1 MILDAPLIHIAGI
14 PESAITTNIGSM
26 RNQGIELQINTT
38 NVAKK
43 DFTWTSTFNFTTV
56 NNKVLAL
63 AGDDILGTNSA
74 IVGEPLGVWRM
85 FEYAGVD
92 PQTGRAGYYDKDGK
106 IKYYDPNPSVPT
118 AQRWKFEDGTV
129 APARGTSDIKVLSGK
144 TGSPKWYGNFDN
156 TVRYRD
162 FDFSFGLQFAG
173 GNYILNST
181 NLGLMTFML
190 NNNIDRIKDRWT
202 TVGQQTDIP
211 KLYHG
216 DRTSLT
222 TSTQWL
228 EKGDFLRLRDLT
240 LGYNIPTNLIDKIGV
255 SYARIYLKGSNLG
268 VLTKYTGTDPEIS
281 TNRNA
286 NINVGNDN
294 RSVPYPRIFTVGLN
308 INF

>member
-1 MILDAPLIHIAGI
+1 
-14 PESAITTNIGSM
+14 
-26 RNQGIELQINTT
+26 
-38 NVAKK
+38 
-43 DFTWTSTFNFTTV
+43 
-56 NNKVLAL
+56 
-63 AGDDILGTNSA
+63 
-74 IVGEPLGVWRM
+74 
-85 FEYAGVD
+85 
-92 PQTGRAGYYDKDGK
+92 
-106 IKYYDPNPSVPT
+106 
-118 AQRWKFEDGTV
+118 AQKWKFEDGTV
-129 APARGTSDIKVLSGK
+129 APARGTSDIKVLSDK
-144 TGSPKWYGNFDN
+144 TGSPTWYGNFDN

-181 NLGLMTFML
+181 NLGLMSFML
-190 NNNIDRIKDRWT
+190 NNNIERIKDRWT
-202 TVGQQTDIP
+202 APGQKTDIP

-228 EKGDFLRLRDLT
+228 EKGDFLRLRDIT
-240 LGYNIPTNLIDKIGV
+240 FGYNVPANLISKIGV

-286 NINVGNDN
+286 NISVGNDN